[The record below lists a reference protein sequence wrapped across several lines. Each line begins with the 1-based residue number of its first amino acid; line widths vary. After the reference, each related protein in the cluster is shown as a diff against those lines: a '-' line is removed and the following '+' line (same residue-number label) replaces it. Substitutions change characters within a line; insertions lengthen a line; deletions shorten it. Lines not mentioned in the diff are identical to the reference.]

1 MDIYEL
7 SGKLGHTPRKKDGMT
22 ISYQE
27 QCAYIAGC
35 LDVWF
40 SLLYKDRTTAEE
52 IADVMRMNSKEVQR
66 MYIMWLNSY
75 DK

>member
-7 SGKLGHTPRKKDGMT
+7 SGKLGHNPRKADGT
-22 ISYQE
+22 AISYRE

-40 SLLYKDRTTAEE
+40 SLLYKDRATVEE
-52 IADVMRMNSKEVQR
+52 IAAVMRMNSKEVQR
-66 MYIMWLNSY
+66 MYILWLNSENE
-75 DK
+75 